1 MLVCLI
7 LLALPV
13 LVLVFVLLAAL
24 AESILDRSTDK
35 KTPK

>member
-1 MLVCLI
+1 MMVCLI
-7 LLALPV
+7 LLVLPV

-24 AESILDRSTDK
+24 AENILDRSTGK